1 MANSHQPTARM
12 TMAYSRGPMSPEREH
27 SGPAEAAVPAGP
39 PPYPLERASSRTFA
53 PVLPLVVALVLAC
66 VMYAPAIPSGLYGD
80 DYAYLLAQR
89 EMGFGDFVAAALDP
103 REDDT
108 LLHLPG
114 GYWRPLSSLS
124 WQVTAPLF
132 GANGAFYHLLTLAI
146 HLASVVVVWLLAR
159 RIAGGTVGP
168 AAAAILVA
176 IHPASIEAVAWASS
190 INSAAL
196 PVALAAWLALARAV
210 RDDEP
215 QPTRWL
221 LVAAGSLSIA
231 LLFRETVAVIAVA
244 ASLWYLVVSPPP
256 WRSRTARG
264 TVRWTVPIVAMAA
277 PVVAYLVVSTVFF
290 TQSASGNRVVWSWD
304 GVENW
309 GFYIR
314 YVGVPIGPPA
324 AAYVK
329 VFGAAVGAVLLLLIP
344 ATVVARRPVVAALL
358 VGFVVALVPY
368 AFVDIGTP
376 VRYLYFPLA
385 PLALGLA
392 ALIAAFEEPVL
403 ARWRNAVPAATA
415 LLVLVAIPV
424 AVYGSVRVDR
434 WVTSAPGKEDA
445 WLEQVTGRWPTWPH
459 EGGRLFAANTPFMLG
474 IFGGFALQPAL
485 EYVYDGQAPEQVI
498 VIAEEDIPRVQFIVT
513 EQDEIFVFEE

>member
-1 MANSHQPTARM
+1 
-12 TMAYSRGPMSPEREH
+12 MSLEGKHPR
-27 SGPAEAAVPAGP
+27 PAEAVAP
-39 PPYPLERASSRTFA
+39 PGAPSYRLERAWART
-53 PVLPLVVALVLAC
+53 VVSTLPLVLALVLAC

-103 REDDT
+103 RESDT
-108 LLHLPG
+108 LLDVPG

-124 WQVTAPLF
+124 WLVTAPLF
-132 GANGAFYHLLTLAI
+132 GANGQYYHLLTLAI
-146 HLASVVVVWLLAR
+146 HLASVVMVWLLAR

-176 IHPASIEAVAWASS
+176 IHPASVEAVAWASS

-196 PVALAAWLALARAV
+196 PFALAAWLALARAV

-215 QPTRWL
+215 QRARWL
-221 LVAAGSLSIA
+221 LVAAGFLSIA

-244 ASLWYLVVSPPP
+244 ASLWYLAVSPPP
-256 WRSRTARG
+256 WRSLTARRTAR
-264 TVRWTVPIVAMAA
+264 WAAPILAMAA
-277 PVVAYLVVSTVFF
+277 PVVAYLLISTVFF
-290 TQSASGNRVVWSWD
+290 TQSNSGNRVVWSWD

-314 YVGVPIGPPA
+314 YAGAPIGPPA
-324 AAYVK
+324 ATPVK
-329 VFGAAVGAVLLLLIP
+329 VFGAVVGAVLLLLIP
-344 ATVVARRPVVAALL
+344 ATVLARRPVVAALVL
-358 VGFVVALVPY
+358 GFVVGLLPY
-368 AFVDIGTP
+368 AFVDFGTS

-392 ALIAAFEEPVL
+392 VLIAAFEEPVPG
-403 ARWRNAVPAATA
+403 RWRNAVPAAAA
-415 LLVLVAIPV
+415 LLMLAAIPV
-424 AVYGSVRVDR
+424 ALYGSVRVDR
-434 WVTSAPGKEDA
+434 WVTSAPDKEDA
-445 WLEQVTGRWPTWPH
+445 WLEQVTATWPTWPH
-459 EGGRLFAANTPFMLG
+459 EGGRLFAANTPLMLG

-485 EYVYDGQAPEQVI
+485 DYVYDGQAPDQVV
-498 VIAEEDIPRVQFIVT
+498 VIAEEDIPRVEFIVT